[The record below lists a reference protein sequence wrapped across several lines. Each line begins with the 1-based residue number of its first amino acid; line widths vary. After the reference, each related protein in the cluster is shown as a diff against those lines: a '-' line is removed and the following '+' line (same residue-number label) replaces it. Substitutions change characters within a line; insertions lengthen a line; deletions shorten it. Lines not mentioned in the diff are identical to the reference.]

1 MTDRIAIP
9 TLTDEDMAPRT
20 SPMATGKQTRPVLE
34 IDGEKRQVT
43 VSEYDPGENSTPIRE
58 WLGFVKSIELTDAD
72 MGTTVKASALAEYLN
87 SDDGQALLARI
98 CDGADSEWD
107 GSNMRPTF
115 TDDAETALAELTADI
130 ESLDTETWQIE
141 DAGDWLQDD
150 DLAAYWGLNIAT
162 TDDGLDEI
170 AKKIQD
176 DATTSGSADHT
187 IIEGLDEYLMS
198 ARQDMRDEAMSYE

>member
-9 TLTDEDMAPRT
+9 TITDEDMAPRT
-20 SPMATGKQTRPVLE
+20 SPWATGKQTRPVLE
-34 IDGEKRQVT
+34 IDGENRQVT
-43 VSEYDPGENSTPIRE
+43 VSEYDPGQNSTPMRE

-72 MGTTVKASALAEYLN
+72 WGTTVKASALAEYLN
-87 SDDGQALLARI
+87 SDEAQTLLARI
-98 CDGADSEWD
+98 CDGSDSEWD

-130 ESLDTETWQIE
+130 ESLDEETWQIE

-150 DLAAYWGLNIAT
+150 DLAAHWGLNIAT
-162 TDDGLDEI
+162 TDDGLEEI
-170 AKKIQD
+170 AKEIRD

-198 ARQDMRDEAMSYE
+198 ARQDLRDEAMSYE